1 MIHAASAEHAA
12 LLADLHA
19 RSFEKGWSANDVSKL
34 MENPAVFAVVSQ
46 EHDTPHGFA
55 MAWVAAGD
63 SELLTVAIVP
73 EARRRRL
80 GQKLVEA
87 TAAAAAARGA
97 ASMHLE
103 VAEDNAGARALYE
116 KLGFAQTGRRPGYYA
131 TAHGFV
137 DAITMRLAL
146 A

>member
-1 MIHAASAEHAA
+1 MIQPASAEQAA
-12 LLADLHA
+12 LLAAMHA
-19 RSFEKGWSANDVSKL
+19 RSFDKAWNADDVSKL

-46 EHDTPHGFA
+46 EHDTPQGFA

-63 SELLTVAIVP
+63 SELLTVAILP
-73 EARRRRL
+73 EARRRGL
-80 GQKLVEA
+80 GGELI
-87 TAAAAAARGA
+87 RGA
-97 ASMHLE
+97 AATAVTRGATSMHLE
-103 VAEDNAGARALYE
+103 VAEYNAAARALYE

-137 DAITMRLAL
+137 DAITMRLTL